1 MNEFP
6 HIAIIA
12 SAWGR
17 FENKALVVHD
27 GNVLPAKLSSPSIL
41 QGDER
46 LDRHVCGYPIVDM
59 IGPKFET

>member
-17 FENKALVVHD
+17 FENEALAVHD
-27 GNVLPAKLSSPSIL
+27 GNGLLAKLSSPAIL

-46 LDRHVCGYPIVDM
+46 FDGHVCGYPIIDM
-59 IGPKFET
+59 ICPKFEA